1 MDQRL
6 NLVSFIVTDLE
17 ASRRFYVDGLGWQ
30 PAVDVPGD
38 VLMFRVGD
46 KLLFA
51 LWVQEHA
58 EVEIGPVTRGGTLPF
73 TVAHNC
79 GSPADVDRVLADAR
93 AAGATVRGPEQRD
106 WGGYTGYFI
115 DPDGFHWE
123 VAHAPDGVGGITF
136 P

>member
-1 MDQRL
+1 MEQRL
-6 NLVSFIVTDLE
+6 NFVTFVVADLE
-17 ASRRFYVDGLGWQ
+17 ASRRFYVDGLGWE

-38 VLMFRVGD
+38 VLMFRVAD
-46 KLLFA
+46 KVLFA
-51 LWVQEHA
+51 LWAQEHA
-58 EVEIGPVTRGGTLPF
+58 EAEIGPVTRAGTPPF

-79 GSPADVDRVLADAR
+79 ASPADVDRVLGDAR
-93 AAGATVRGPEQRD
+93 AAGAAVSGPEQRD
-106 WGGYTGYFI
+106 WGGYTGYFK